1 MPVENFHGNE
11 IELLNQYLLHT
22 LVQLAT
28 KSLKHT
34 TTEPQVALLVPKVVG
49 IFTRCLVSWV
59 HYFYDHSALPLYAVS
74 APRINLKFIT
84 VTSF

>member
-11 IELLNQYLLHT
+11 IKLLNQYLLHT

-49 IFTRCLVSWV
+49 IFARCLVSWV
-59 HYFYDHSALPLYAVS
+59 HYFYDTCSDLPSVQLLEIL
-74 APRINLKFIT
+74 PNHL
-84 VTSF
+84 